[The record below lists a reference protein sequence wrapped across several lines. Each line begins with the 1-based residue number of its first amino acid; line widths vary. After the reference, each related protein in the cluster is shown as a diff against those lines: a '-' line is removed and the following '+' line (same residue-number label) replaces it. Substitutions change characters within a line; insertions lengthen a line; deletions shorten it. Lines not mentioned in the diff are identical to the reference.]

1 MCAGWLA
8 RGWRCGGGAAG
19 FLVGLAGALLG
30 TVAFAGLGLA
40 LAGAMRAEATLAAAN
55 LVYLLLMM
63 GGGIVLPRSTYG
75 AAGDV
80 LQYLPSAA
88 LGDVLRD
95 ALIDQ
100 TDRESVGRERG
111 GQDG

>member
-1 MCAGWLA
+1 
-8 RGWRCGGGAAG
+8 
-19 FLVGLAGALLG
+19 
-30 TVAFAGLGLA
+30 
-40 LAGAMRAEATLAAAN
+40 
-55 LVYLLLMM
+55 MM

-100 TDRESVGRERG
+100 TANAGAFVVLTIWAVLAAVVASRTFKWELAASGNDLPQRPAGRRTAVVWGKG
-111 GQDG
+111 GAKRVDPGE